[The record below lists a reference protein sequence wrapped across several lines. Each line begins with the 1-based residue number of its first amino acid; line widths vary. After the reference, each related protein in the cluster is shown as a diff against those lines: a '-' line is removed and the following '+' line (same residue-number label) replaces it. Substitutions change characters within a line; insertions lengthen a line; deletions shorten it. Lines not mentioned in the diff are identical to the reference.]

1 MKKIIMIA
9 VIAFMYM
16 SMTAQVIISD
26 SFDYEPIPGNG
37 SLESMQSL
45 SYTGEE
51 ENQYVPASGIAFP
64 LIFAAG
70 YFAVKNRKERQNK
83 NYVTLND

>member
-1 MKKIIMIA
+1 MKKIIMVA
-9 VIAFMYM
+9 VMVFMYM

-26 SFDYEPIPGNG
+26 SFDHEPIPGNG

-51 ENQYVPASGIAFP
+51 ANQYVPVSGIAFP

-70 YFAVKNRKERQNK
+70 YFAVKSRKERQDK
-83 NYVTLND
+83 NYVALND

>member
-9 VIAFMYM
+9 VMTFMYM
-16 SMTAQVIISD
+16 SMTAQINISD
-26 SFDYEPIPGNG
+26 SFDCGPITKN
-37 SLESMQSL
+37 EAIESL

-51 ENQYVPASGIAFP
+51 ENQYVPVSGIAFP

-70 YFAVKNRKERQNK
+70 YFAVKSRKERQDK
-83 NYVTLND
+83 NYVSLND